1 MTEVSGPEESLN
13 VESHFGFRETPFGVT
28 PDPRFFYNTPV
39 YLKSLAKLSHAIK
52 TKKGLIVITGE
63 VGMGKTILLR
73 KLMRDLQSAV
83 KFIFVSCS
91 HLHSHRLPEIVAK
104 DLGIAKKNRFELA
117 EELRQCI
124 LEQVKNGRTVALI
137 LDESQ
142 NLSDRDFEDLCS
154 LSNLETDDEKLL
166 QIVLAGQPELITR
179 LSKTSLRQVR
189 QRVAIQLSLSGLET
203 KTEVEHYI
211 RHRLQVA
218 DYDGPEIFTEEAVE
232 AIWQYSLGTPR
243 LVNVICDKSLA
254 LLCETGAKN
263 VAAHL
268 VMNAASEFQLNKEL
282 PIPDQKNSEAIPVR
296 PTTVNSN
303 AQENGFDSESERAP
317 TAQYRS
323 GFVNIPSADD
333 QASAVSMNLS
343 KNAEADPIQAPKPT
357 QSLHSENKVARFGES
372 FDARRT
378 EKHSTELTESV
389 KRTNPTRFQKR
400 IGLKWKIAGAFSV
413 LTLILSSFLGFGLY
427 HFTQQTLSE
436 QIEKR
441 SLAIGVNLADASAGH
456 IVGNDLL
463 SLNTVLRKYTFRDGV
478 AYAFFQNNSGA
489 IVAHTLGEFP
499 LELREGLRTD
509 TQRVA
514 SRRETSFNGKAVY
527 ETAVPVLD
535 GQLGTIHVG
544 FWKDAMTR
552 ELQRGLLPV
561 IGIIAIMAVLGTLMS
576 IVMAHWI
583 ARPITRLTQV
593 AERITRGDL
602 QSSAEY
608 PKSRDEIGE
617 LARSLERMRVSL
629 KAAMS
634 RLGHESL

>member
-1 MTEVSGPEESLN
+1 MTQVSGPEESLN

-28 PDPRFFYNTPV
+28 PDPRFFYNNAV
-39 YLKSLAKLSHAIK
+39 YLKSLAKLSHGIK
-52 TKKGLIVITGE
+52 TKKGLIVVTGE

-91 HLHSHRLPEIVAK
+91 HLHSHRLPEVVAK

-117 EELRQCI
+117 QELRQCI
-124 LEQVKNGRTVALI
+124 LEEGKNGRTVALI

-189 QRVAIQLSLSGLET
+189 QRVAIQLSISGLET
-203 KTEVEHYI
+203 KTEVEQYI

-218 DYDGPEIFTEEAVE
+218 DYNGPKIFTEEAIG
-232 AIWQYSLGTPR
+232 AIWHYSLGTPR

-263 VAAHL
+263 VDAHL
-268 VMNAASEFQLNKEL
+268 VIKAASEFQLNKEL
-282 PIPDQKNSEAIPVR
+282 PIPDLKNSEAITVR

-303 AQENGFDSESERAP
+303 NQSNGYDNEPASIS
-317 TAQYRS
+317 QYRS
-323 GFVNIPSADD
+323 GLVNIPATDD
-333 QASAVSMNLS
+333 QASSVSMNLPENS
-343 KNAEADPIQAPKPT
+343 EAEPTQAPEPT
-357 QSLHSENKVARFGES
+357 QSVHAQSEVAPFGES
-372 FDARRT
+372 FDATRT
-378 EKHSTELTESV
+378 ENHFTELTESA
-389 KRTNPTRFQKR
+389 KWTNPTQVRKR

-413 LTLILSSFLGFGLY
+413 LTLILSSFLAVGLY
-427 HFTQQTLSE
+427 HFAQQTLRE

-441 SLAIGVNLADASAGH
+441 ALATTVNLADASAGH
-456 IVGNDLL
+456 ILGNDLL
-463 SLNTVLRKYTFRDGV
+463 SLNTVLRKYTFREGV
-478 AYAFFQNNSGA
+478 AYAFLQNSSGA

-499 LELREGLRTD
+499 LELRQGLLTG

-514 SRRETSFNGKAVY
+514 SRREASLNGKAVY
-527 ETAVPVLD
+527 ETAVPVLN

-544 FWKDAMTR
+544 F
-552 ELQRGLLPV
+552 
-561 IGIIAIMAVLGTLMS
+561 
-576 IVMAHWI
+576 
-583 ARPITRLTQV
+583 
-593 AERITRGDL
+593 
-602 QSSAEY
+602 
-608 PKSRDEIGE
+608 
-617 LARSLERMRVSL
+617 
-629 KAAMS
+629 
-634 RLGHESL
+634 